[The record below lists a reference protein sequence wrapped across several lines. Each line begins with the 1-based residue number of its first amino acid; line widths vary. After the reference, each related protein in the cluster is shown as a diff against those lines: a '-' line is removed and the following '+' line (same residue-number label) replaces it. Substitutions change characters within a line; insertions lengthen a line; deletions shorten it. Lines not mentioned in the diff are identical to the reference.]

1 MFLLD
6 MKKEWLPVQP
16 HWHYFME
23 ILYILKGTAYIETD
37 TDNYVLEPGD
47 LIVFHPQTPHA
58 IYAAGPFPLQYQV
71 LKFDPV
77 HLNIPGSSLPS
88 ISTLLHMI
96 DTDKRFS
103 CFFQKSELE
112 HIPLHSL
119 FDTMIQIVTEK
130 NLWLRHLA
138 HSYYCILI
146 TELLKLWEKQG
157 FSITSNALQHSQ
169 NEIFSA
175 VQNIFFNTIKN
186 PFVSKL

>member
-1 MFLLD
+1 
-6 MKKEWLPVQP
+6 
-16 HWHYFME
+16 ME

-103 CFFQKSELE
+103 CFF
-112 HIPLHSL
+112 
-119 FDTMIQIVTEK
+119 
-130 NLWLRHLA
+130 
-138 HSYYCILI
+138 
-146 TELLKLWEKQG
+146 
-157 FSITSNALQHSQ
+157 
-169 NEIFSA
+169 
-175 VQNIFFNTIKN
+175 KN
-186 PFVSKL
+186 PSWSIFPYIPCLIQ

>member
-1 MFLLD
+1 MKSLFEYTDKLNKPYECFLLD

-88 ISTLLHMI
+88 ISTLLHIPRKYSIFPLCMI
-96 DTDKRFS
+96 
-103 CFFQKSELE
+103 
-112 HIPLHSL
+112 
-119 FDTMIQIVTEK
+119 
-130 NLWLRHLA
+130 
-138 HSYYCILI
+138 
-146 TELLKLWEKQG
+146 
-157 FSITSNALQHSQ
+157 
-169 NEIFSA
+169 
-175 VQNIFFNTIKN
+175 
-186 PFVSKL
+186 

>member
-1 MFLLD
+1 MNPIFEYSDTLNNPYEAFFFD
-6 MKKEWLPVQP
+6 AQKNNFPVSP

-103 CFFQKSELE
+103 CFFQKSELK
-112 HIPLHSL
+112 HISLHSL
-119 FDTMIQIVTEK
+119 FDTIIQIVTEK
-130 NLWLRHLA
+130 NFGYDILA
-138 HSYYCILI
+138 HSY
-146 TELLKLWEKQG
+146 
-157 FSITSNALQHSQ
+157 
-169 NEIFSA
+169 
-175 VQNIFFNTIKN
+175 
-186 PFVSKL
+186 

>member
-1 MFLLD
+1 MNPIFEYSDTLNNPYEAFFFD
-6 MKKEWLPVQP
+6 AQKNNFPVSP

-77 HLNIPGSSLPS
+77 HLNTPGSSLPS

-103 CFFQKSELE
+103 RFFQKSELK
-112 HIPLHSL
+112 HISLHSL
-119 FDTMIQIVTEK
+119 FDTIIQIVTEK
-130 NLWLRHLA
+130 KLWLRHSRTL
-138 HSYYCILI
+138 ILLYPYHRVAQ
-146 TELLKLWEKQG
+146 TLGKTG
-157 FSITSNALQHSQ
+157 
-169 NEIFSA
+169 IF
-175 VQNIFFNTIKN
+175 NYK
-186 PFVSKL
+186 

>member
-1 MFLLD
+1 MNPIFEYSDTLNNPYEAFFFD
-6 MKKEWLPVQP
+6 AQKNNFPVSP

-119 FDTMIQIVTEK
+119 FDTMIQI
-130 NLWLRHLA
+130 
-138 HSYYCILI
+138 C
-146 TELLKLWEKQG
+146 LLY
-157 FSITSNALQHSQ
+157 TSPSPRDA
-169 NEIFSA
+169 
-175 VQNIFFNTIKN
+175 
-186 PFVSKL
+186 